1 MEWQRENFIIS
12 TDKTKL
18 NIPYIHQFLA
28 IESYWAANI
37 PLHIVE
43 TSIEYSLCFGVYDGE
58 KQVGFARLITDQATF
73 GYLADV
79 FIDVGYRG
87 RGLSKWLMQIISDL
101 PFIPLLR
108 NLMLGTKDAHKLYEQ
123 FGFRQLTSPER
134 YMRVHRPDAYKLSNH
149 EVKNEFKP

>member
-43 TSIEYSLCFGVYDGE
+43 TSIEHSLCFGVYDGE

-87 RGLSKWLMQIISDL
+87 RGLSKWLMQIISNL

>member
-12 TDKTKL
+12 TDKGKL

-43 TSIEYSLCFGVYDGE
+43 TSIEHSFCFGVYDGE

-123 FGFRQLTSPER
+123 FGFTPLTSPER